1 MHKPGWHVN
10 HAGMHAHWHV
20 DHVGMQVHMVH
31 DLANSILFH
40 KKNLGL

>member
-10 HAGMHAHWHV
+10 HAGMQAHWHV
-20 DHVGMQVHMVH
+20 DHVDTQVHMIH